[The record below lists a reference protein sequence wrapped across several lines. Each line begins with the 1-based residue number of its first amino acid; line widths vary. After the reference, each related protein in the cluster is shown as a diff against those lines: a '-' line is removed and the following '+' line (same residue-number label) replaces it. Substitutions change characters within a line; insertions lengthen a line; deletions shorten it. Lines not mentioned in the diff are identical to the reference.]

1 MGRMNLL
8 NNIVNPA
15 NNQVE
20 GFCVVKSVA
29 IKSNVKGSDY
39 LDMILAD
46 AGGEISAK
54 LWDYSIEQH
63 GVYEPDSIIKVRA
76 TVNIWKD
83 SEQLKIDRI
92 RAARDSDNVDMSSLV
107 PCAPLPPQEM
117 YDEIIKVTEGFT
129 DNDLRMLTQY
139 ILRENRE
146 ELLRY
151 PAALKLHH
159 AMRGGLLY
167 HTHTMLRAAEAVCG
181 VYKKLYP
188 ALSCE
193 LVYAGIILH
202 DVAKVPELT
211 VGGLGLATGYSTPGQ
226 LLGHINMGVAIVE
239 RAAAELMIDNSTK
252 ELVQHILLSH
262 HSVPEYG
269 SPKPPMFPEAEIVS
283 QIDVLDS
290 RMFEMFDALS
300 AVSDGE
306 FTERQWALDNRQLY
320 KHGHK

>member
-107 PCAPLPPQEM
+107 PCAPLPPGDVRRYNKGYGELYGQRPAHAHPV
-117 YDEIIKVTEGFT
+117 Y
-129 DNDLRMLTQY
+129 TQGK
-139 ILRENRE
+139 
-146 ELLRY
+146 
-151 PAALKLHH
+151 PGGAAALSRGAQASPRH
-159 AMRGGLLY
+159 AGR
-167 HTHTMLRAAEAVCG
+167 
-181 VYKKLYP
+181 P
-188 ALSCE
+188 ALPYPYHAQGCRGC
-193 LVYAGIILH
+193 LRRIQKAL
-202 DVAKVPELT
+202 
-211 VGGLGLATGYSTPGQ
+211 PG
-226 LLGHINMGVAIVE
+226 
-239 RAAAELMIDNSTK
+239 
-252 ELVQHILLSH
+252 
-262 HSVPEYG
+262 P
-269 SPKPPMFPEAEIVS
+269 
-283 QIDVLDS
+283 
-290 RMFEMFDALS
+290 
-300 AVSDGE
+300 
-306 FTERQWALDNRQLY
+306 
-320 KHGHK
+320 

>member
-117 YDEIIKVTEGFT
+117 YDDIIKVTEGFT
-129 DNDLRMLTQY
+129 DGDLRMLTQY
-139 ILRENRE
+139 ILKENRE
-146 ELLRY
+146 ELFRT
-151 PAALKLHH
+151 
-159 AMRGGLLY
+159 LL
-167 HTHTMLRAAEAVCG
+167 
-181 VYKKLYP
+181 P
-188 ALSCE
+188 
-193 LVYAGIILH
+193 
-202 DVAKVPELT
+202 
-211 VGGLGLATGYSTPGQ
+211 
-226 LLGHINMGVAIVE
+226 VAIGW
-239 RAAAELMIDNSTK
+239 K
-252 ELVQHILLSH
+252 
-262 HSVPEYG
+262 
-269 SPKPPMFPEAEIVS
+269 K
-283 QIDVLDS
+283 
-290 RMFEMFDALS
+290 
-300 AVSDGE
+300 
-306 FTERQWALDNRQLY
+306 
-320 KHGHK
+320 

>member
-1 MGRMNLL
+1 MGRINLL

-15 NNQVE
+15 ANQVE
-20 GFCVVKSVA
+20 GFCVVKSAA

-39 LDMILAD
+39 LDMVLAD
-46 AGGEISAK
+46 AGGEIAAK

-83 SEQLKIDRI
+83 AEQLKIDRI
-92 RAARDSDNVDMSSLV
+92 RPARESDNVDMSALV
-107 PCAPLPPQEM
+107 PCAPLPPEDM
-117 YDEIIKVTEGFT
+117 FNELMATADGFR

-139 ILRENRE
+139 LLKENRE

-151 PAALKLHH
+151 PAALRLHH

-167 HTHTMLRAAEAVCG
+167 HTLTMLHAAEAVCG

-188 ALSCE
+188 ALSTE

-202 DVAKVPELT
+202 DIAKVPELT
-211 VGGLGLATGYSTPGQ
+211 VGGLGLATGYSTAGQ
-226 LLGHINMGVAIVE
+226 LLGHINMGVATIE
-239 RAAAELMIDNSTK
+239 RAAAELMIDAETK
-252 ELVQHILLSH
+252 QLVEHILLSH
-262 HSVPEYG
+262 HGVPEYG

-283 QIDVLDS
+283 EIDLLDS

-300 AVSDGE
+300 AVRDGE

-320 KHGHK
+320 KHGHE

>member
-83 SEQLKIDRI
+83 SEQLKLDRI

-117 YDEIIKVTEGFT
+117 YDEIIQVTESLRTTTCACSPSIYSGKTGRNCCAIPRRSSFT
-129 DNDLRMLTQY
+129 T
-139 ILRENRE
+139 
-146 ELLRY
+146 
-151 PAALKLHH
+151 PCGAACSTIPIPCS
-159 AMRGGLLY
+159 GLP
-167 HTHTMLRAAEAVCG
+167 R
-181 VYKKLYP
+181 
-188 ALSCE
+188 
-193 LVYAGIILH
+193 
-202 DVAKVPELT
+202 
-211 VGGLGLATGYSTPGQ
+211 
-226 LLGHINMGVAIVE
+226 
-239 RAAAELMIDNSTK
+239 
-252 ELVQHILLSH
+252 
-262 HSVPEYG
+262 
-269 SPKPPMFPEAEIVS
+269 
-283 QIDVLDS
+283 
-290 RMFEMFDALS
+290 LS
-300 AVSDGE
+300 APYTKS
-306 FTERQWALDNRQLY
+306 FTRPLAASWSMRA
-320 KHGHK
+320 

>member
-117 YDEIIKVTEGFT
+117 YDGIIKVTESFT

-167 HTHTMLRAAEAVCG
+167 LFA
-181 VYKKLYP
+181 
-188 ALSCE
+188 
-193 LVYAGIILH
+193 
-202 DVAKVPELT
+202 AKVSEI
-211 VGGLGLATGYSTPGQ
+211 Q
-226 LLGHINMGVAIVE
+226 KWHI
-239 RAAAELMIDNSTK
+239 
-252 ELVQHILLSH
+252 SH
-262 HSVPEYG
+262 
-269 SPKPPMFPEAEIVS
+269 
-283 QIDVLDS
+283 L
-290 RMFEMFDALS
+290 
-300 AVSDGE
+300 
-306 FTERQWALDNRQLY
+306 
-320 KHGHK
+320 

>member
-107 PCAPLPPQEM
+107 PCAPLPPG
-117 YDEIIKVTEGFT
+117 DVRRSNKG
-129 DNDLRMLTQY
+129 
-139 ILRENRE
+139 
-146 ELLRY
+146 
-151 PAALKLHH
+151 H
-159 AMRGGLLY
+159 GGLY
-167 HTHTMLRAAEAVCG
+167 
-181 VYKKLYP
+181 
-188 ALSCE
+188 
-193 LVYAGIILH
+193 
-202 DVAKVPELT
+202 
-211 VGGLGLATGYSTPGQ
+211 
-226 LLGHINMGVAIVE
+226 
-239 RAAAELMIDNSTK
+239 
-252 ELVQHILLSH
+252 
-262 HSVPEYG
+262 
-269 SPKPPMFPEAEIVS
+269 
-283 QIDVLDS
+283 
-290 RMFEMFDALS
+290 
-300 AVSDGE
+300 
-306 FTERQWALDNRQLY
+306 
-320 KHGHK
+320 

>member
-117 YDEIIKVTEGFT
+117 YDEIIKVTESFT

-139 ILRENRE
+139 ILKENRE
-146 ELLRY
+146 ELFH
-151 PAALKLHH
+151 ALLPVVS
-159 AMRGGLLY
+159 GW
-167 HTHTMLRAAEAVCG
+167 
-181 VYKKLYP
+181 KK
-188 ALSCE
+188 
-193 LVYAGIILH
+193 
-202 DVAKVPELT
+202 
-211 VGGLGLATGYSTPGQ
+211 
-226 LLGHINMGVAIVE
+226 
-239 RAAAELMIDNSTK
+239 
-252 ELVQHILLSH
+252 
-262 HSVPEYG
+262 
-269 SPKPPMFPEAEIVS
+269 
-283 QIDVLDS
+283 
-290 RMFEMFDALS
+290 
-300 AVSDGE
+300 
-306 FTERQWALDNRQLY
+306 
-320 KHGHK
+320 